1 MRARV
6 FSQGLGYGGMGLAGT
21 SMGSSTE
28 NLNLESTFPWVE
40 GIYLQET
47 RIKKN
52 IYVYVYV
59 YMYMYMYM

>member
-47 RIKKN
+47 RIT
-52 IYVYVYV
+52 
-59 YMYMYMYM
+59 YMYMYMYMYM